1 MKRAL
6 LAALMAAA
14 FGFTNG
20 CCWNCNKHHCQDPC
34 KPGLCGRGGGLFH
47 RNTCHTCGES
57 RGLFHHCRGLG
68 HHRGCPPG
76 GDEDMGYG
84 APASAQ
90 ITYPYY
96 TNRGPRDFLA
106 EEPRGIGP

>member
-6 LAALMAAA
+6 LAALIAAT
-14 FGFTNG
+14 FGLSNG
-20 CCWNCNKHHCQDPC
+20 CCWNCHGRHCQDPC
-34 KPGLCGRGGGLFH
+34 KPGLLHRCGGIFH
-47 RNTCHTCGES
+47 RNTCQTCGQS

-68 HHRGCPPG
+68 HHRHHAQPS
-76 GDEDMGYG
+76 DEELGYG

-106 EEPRGIGP
+106 PEPRGIGP

>member
-20 CCWNCNKHHCQDPC
+20 CCWNCHGRHCQDPC
-34 KPGLCGRGGGLFH
+34 KPGLFH
-47 RNTCHTCGES
+47 RNTCQSCGQS

-68 HHRGCPPG
+68 HNHRHAQPS
-76 GDEDMGYG
+76 DEALGYG

-106 EEPRGIGP
+106 PEPRGIGP